1 MSVIQ
6 FISIDSESLIS
17 ALSFFILFSKEGAL
31 FIIVVMG
38 REHSKD
44 VVYAELHSSS
54 IQTASCFGSAA
65 QCAGISHG
73 AAVATAHAAIQSRSG
88 VQQRRHSSHSHVAA
102 AAQ

>member
-17 ALSFFILFSKEGAL
+17 ALNFLIPFSKEGAL
-31 FIIVVMG
+31 FVIIVMG

-44 VVYAELHSSS
+44 VVHAELHSSS
-54 IQTASCFGSAA
+54 IQTASCFWSAA

-73 AAVATAHAAIQSRSG
+73 AAVAAAYAAIQSRSG
-88 VQQRRHSSHSHVAA
+88 VQ
-102 AAQ
+102 